1 MALPPPKKTRPKST
15 TKVGSKPRAGGKSKK
30 PEMAS
35 DTKTLTQIVIGLGS
49 VALLI
54 FGGVGAYTYLNQPE
68 KPKHTLTAALGSD
81 PASKATAQS
90 GSSSTTNASVS
101 TSQAAFDAYEGQR
114 STFNAARSFEPGE
127 VIIAAPPAGFEDKI
141 RSSGFRV
148 LEHIN
153 LGQLK
158 LAVVRVSTPSGMNVP
173 DAIKK
178 LSVLLPGV
186 TIDANHQFEG
196 SAAKTSPGMAGSN
209 PRAMAGWENLS
220 ASCGTGLILGQIDSG
235 VDLTH
240 PALVGQKIKYQA
252 FTKAGRKPGPPDHG
266 TAVAAM
272 LIGKAEWGG
281 LLPGAQLYAANMFE
295 INEKGKKIGSAVGLM
310 KAINWLA
317 MHKVDAINLSI
328 AGNDNRVVRKAFSLA
343 KRANLMLVAAVGNW
357 GRADKPAYPAAY
369 EHVVAVTA
377 TKGPELIYSHANQG
391 KYVDFA
397 APGVGIYTA
406 LAGGGGK
413 PQSGTSFATPY
424 ITAMAAILSHAGK
437 TPTANDLRR
446 ALSAATRDLGK
457 PGKDTVFGYG
467 MVKARPACK

>member
-1 MALPPPKKTRPKST
+1 MD
-15 TKVGSKPRAGGKSKK
+15 
-30 PEMAS
+30 S
-35 DTKTLTQIVIGLGS
+35 DTKALSQIMIGLGS
-49 VALLI
+49 VALI
-54 FGGVGAYTYLNQPE
+54 MFGGIGAYTYLNQHNT
-68 KPKHTLTAALGSD
+68 PKRTITAALNADLASQASAQGGGSH
-81 PASKATAQS
+81 A
-90 GSSSTTNASVS
+90 TNAS
-101 TSQAAFDAYEGQR
+101 TTPSQAAFDAYEGPR
-114 STFNAARSFEPGE
+114 STFDAARSFEPGE

-141 RSSGFRV
+141 HSAGFRV

-158 LAVVRVSTPSGMNVP
+158 LAVVRVSTPQGMSVP

-196 SAAKTSPGMAGSN
+196 SSANASPGMAGSN
-209 PRAMAGWENLS
+209 PRAMAGWEDLS

-235 VDLTH
+235 VDVTH
-240 PALVGQKIKYQA
+240 PALVGQKIQYQA
-252 FTKAGRKPGPPDHG
+252 FTKAGRRPGPPDHG

-272 LIGKAEWGG
+272 LIGKVEWGG

-295 INEKGKKIGSAVGLM
+295 INEKGQKVGSAIGLM

-328 AGNDNRVVRKAFSLA
+328 AGNDNKVVRKAFTLA

-357 GRADKPAYPAAY
+357 GHAAKPAYPAAY
-369 EHVVAVTA
+369 DHVVAVTA

-437 TPTANDLRR
+437 TPTANDLRK

-467 MVKARPACK
+467 MVQARPACK